1 MILAVL
7 FSAFCLVGN
16 SICGFLLLT
25 SPDVPLWVKA
35 WAAGAGLRLILD
47 DVAKIASV
55 KDVAGARSGLGEATQ
70 PAPAERISSAPRA
83 STPGASGDSPR
94 SRH

>member
-1 MILAVL
+1 MMVL
-7 FSAFCLVGN
+7 LSAFCLVGN

-35 WAAGAGLRLILD
+35 WAVGAGLRLILD

-70 PAPAERISSAPRA
+70 PTLAERTASAQRA
-83 STPGASGDSPR
+83 STLGASSDSPQ
-94 SRH
+94 